1 MDWNPDLSHETV
13 LWRRILAEKQ
23 LRQQELQVIKRE
35 RQMLEV
41 ERRQLAQLK
50 EQPLNGDNNNWQ
62 SVVVDSQ
69 GDNYA
74 GY

>member
-1 MDWNPDLSHETV
+1 
-13 LWRRILAEKQ
+13 
-23 LRQQELQVIKRE
+23 
-35 RQMLEV
+35 MLEV

-62 SVVVDSQ
+62 SLVVDSQ

-74 GY
+74 GN